1 MYVWSSFYGRP
12 LALRLQDVK
21 ARVWARSD
29 LLAWNIS
36 MEPVDVVV
44 VYVEFG
50 WAGLGAVSQVVE
62 ALLLVDVFPLL
73 WECVR
78 LI

>member
-1 MYVWSSFYGRP
+1 
-12 LALRLQDVK
+12 
-21 ARVWARSD
+21 
-29 LLAWNIS
+29 

-62 ALLLVDVFPLL
+62 ALLLVDVVRLL
-73 WECVR
+73 GECVR
-78 LI
+78 LIQRAAGGVPLPTRNIYWD